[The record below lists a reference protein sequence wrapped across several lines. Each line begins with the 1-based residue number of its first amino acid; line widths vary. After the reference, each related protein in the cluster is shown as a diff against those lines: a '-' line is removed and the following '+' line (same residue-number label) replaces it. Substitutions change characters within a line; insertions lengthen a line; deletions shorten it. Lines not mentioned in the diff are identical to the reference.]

1 MPAAGNPIVPF
12 DEEVIKSLILSI
24 NPFLVIIF
32 FNSVSYIV
40 LMKECILKLRVGN
53 LDDTQHTTWSTEG
66 DLGQRKE
73 RSDRR
78 RGQNQPERN
87 EVTPAMGH
95 PLPVCEFLGLHRLP
109 ERINSAM
116 CPFISRLLT
125 LLPARCRVTLKSNG
139 R

>member
-53 LDDTQHTTWSTEG
+53 PDDTQHT
-66 DLGQRKE
+66 
-73 RSDRR
+73 
-78 RGQNQPERN
+78 
-87 EVTPAMGH
+87 V
-95 PLPVCEFLGLHRLP
+95 
-109 ERINSAM
+109 
-116 CPFISRLLT
+116 
-125 LLPARCRVTLKSNG
+125 NG
-139 R
+139 VH